1 MTGQVCA
8 EETEGFVGPERKRV
22 TNRMKFFSFF
32 FSFVNSKPDS
42 DHGTGGRLR
51 ARRPRGLGGGE
62 AALDVKRRWS
72 LWVVLFFSL
81 VVDVVVAA
89 AGPAPAC
96 VRRLQGGTIEQEA
109 GA

>member
-1 MTGQVCA
+1 MCA

-22 TNRMKFFSFF
+22 TNRMRFFFF
-32 FSFVNSKPDS
+32 FSFVKSKPDS
-42 DHGTGGRLR
+42 DHGTRGRLR
-51 ARRPRGLGGGE
+51 ARCPRGLGGGE
-62 AALDVKRRWS
+62 AALDVKQRWS

-81 VVDVVVAA
+81 VVDVAVAA

-96 VRRLQGGTIEQEA
+96 VRAAAWRLQGGTIEQEA